1 MNSEQP
7 LHHPIKGINP
17 LLDHIKQRIR
27 QGESKK
33 SILAAL
39 KPFYPNPAQLARTIA
54 MFPTESDRERYRYI
68 NLAVAGLFLITN
80 LSGWFFVILTFNDLG
95 IIDKLFNGLAL
106 LIQLVFLFGAFHFH
120 GNSYPF
126 MTQLSLIRLWSLF
139 PGFNGLQA
147 ADWLLNGLLLLNG
160 ACLVGGAFIWFKVFP
175 YYGLSG
181 PRKDDNGE
189 IRVS

>member
-17 LLDHIKQRIR
+17 LLDHIKERIR
-27 QGESKK
+27 LGESKK

-54 MFPTESDRERYRYI
+54 MFPTESDRERYRYV

-80 LSGWFFVILTFNDLG
+80 LSGWIFVILTFNDLG

-126 MTQLSLIRLWSLF
+126 MTQLS
-139 PGFNGLQA
+139 
-147 ADWLLNGLLLLNG
+147 
-160 ACLVGGAFIWFKVFP
+160 
-175 YYGLSG
+175 
-181 PRKDDNGE
+181 
-189 IRVS
+189 